1 MAIVEEKNFLFLKK
15 NIDKILKKD
24 KINNQLDNVA
34 LFLN

>member
-1 MAIVEEKNFLFLKK
+1 MAIVEEKKLLISKR